1 MDNLENTVTLK
12 DFIASIPVYSLP
24 RILQITSGVYLQSSI
39 YDISGSECCLSTGDL
54 LKVVDKELVCVTLVN
69 LQTGKEQKVPHNFNG
84 LFQVSEDY
92 PVYDTLGDLHQ
103 KLSCGDYRR
112 AIWFTSQ
119 SNLTVGEYD
128 IRKLLPIQLLSADRN
143 TDCGECQI
151 FDGPNLY
158 NIKIPLSTKGQ
169 FYECE
174 NKQLYTLEQ
183 ILQDPGLS
191 KSNFTCKNIGSGVYK
206 LCPEYEINTIMQMR
220 KGFVKMPSSLEVDV
234 VDITD
239 HCGNVTFV
247 QPLSLTEIFD
257 HQEKFPVV
265 AEILDSA
272 EVQHMVKNDTFS
284 ALQKGRKIIIYRKI
298 VSKKVL
304 ATGNKGKTSKF
315 FYIDDS
321 YTGKFRQRP
330 REFASIFDLWTKAL
344 EGTKLKVVVTQ
355 DCDSSDEN
363 IPSLCIGDHL
373 QVLHHTKTVLTTP
386 KGKQETD
393 VLVCKKV
400 TANEDDDD
408 DDDDDDDE
416 DTPEEVVLPTY
427 MEGRFVEE
435 VKDTKKYNL
444 SSIIQK
450 LKLPC
455 DVKVVTKDRSIS
467 NDPLVSFPS
476 IRLEEIVEESALLV
490 SLYDTDSECFE
501 LPMKYVNISLVL
513 LEDTVSLP
521 AGLTISTKVEELTE
535 CFYYSLRKDLPSQQ
549 IPPPRPPK
557 RLVKAEE
564 KIQCNKPVETEKK
577 VNSGLKKSKTMYSKV
592 LLPPQ
597 RKMSMDESKTNRE
610 IYKVQKNMYSITPK
624 KNTASCEGTD
634 SDEGY
639 EQIDEQ
645 MRHLNI
651 LPKMNQWQ

>member
-1 MDNLENTVTLK
+1 MDNSENSATLN
-12 DFIASIPVYSLP
+12 DFIASIPVSSLP

-54 LKVVDKELVCVTLVN
+54 LKVVDKELVCVNLVN
-69 LQTGKEQKVPHNFNG
+69 LQTGKEQKLPQHFNG
-84 LFQVSEDY
+84 LFQVSEDNH
-92 PVYDTLGDLHQ
+92 VYDTLGDLHQ
-103 KLSCGDYRR
+103 KLSCGDSRR
-112 AIWFTSQ
+112 EIWFTSQ
-119 SNLTVGEYD
+119 SNLTVGEHD
-128 IRKLLPIQLLSADRN
+128 IQKLLPIKLLSADRN
-143 TDCGECQI
+143 TGCGECQI
-151 FDGPNLY
+151 FDGPNSY
-158 NIKIPLSTKGQ
+158 NIKIPLSTQGQ
-169 FYECE
+169 FCRCE
-174 NKQLYTLEQ
+174 NRELYTLEQ
-183 ILQDPGLS
+183 ILQDPSLS
-191 KSNFTCKNIGSGVYK
+191 KSNFTCKNIGIGVYK

-239 HCGNVTFV
+239 LCGNVTFV

-265 AEILDSA
+265 AEILDTA
-272 EVQHMVKNDTFS
+272 EFHHLVKNDTYS
-284 ALQKGRKIIIYRKI
+284 ALQKGQKIIICRKI

-321 YTGKFRQRP
+321 YRGKFRQRP

-386 KGKQETD
+386 KGPQETD

-400 TANEDDDD
+400 TANEDEDDD
-408 DDDDDDDE
+408 EDDDDE
-416 DTPEEVVLPTY
+416 DAPEEVVLPTY
-427 MEGRFVEE
+427 MQGRFVEE

-455 DVKVVTKDRSIS
+455 DVKVVTKDRSMS

-501 LPMKYVNISLVL
+501 LPMKYLNISLVL
-513 LEDTVSLP
+513 LEETVSLP

-535 CFYYSLRKDLPSQQ
+535 CFYYSLRKDLPSQRL
-549 IPPPRPPK
+549 PPPRPPK

-564 KIQCNKPVETEKK
+564 KIQPNKPVGAEKK
-577 VNSGLKKSKTMYSKV
+577 VPSNLKKSNTIHSDVLTPQSK
-592 LLPPQ
+592 LSL
-597 RKMSMDESKTNRE
+597 DESKTNRE
-610 IYKVQKNMYSITPK
+610 IYKVQKNNYSISPK
-624 KNTASCEGTD
+624 RNTASCEGTD

-639 EQIDEQ
+639 EQIDEP
-645 MRHLNI
+645 MRHFNI
-651 LPKMNQWQ
+651 LPKVN

>member
-1 MDNLENTVTLK
+1 MDNSENSVTLN

-54 LKVVDKELVCVTLVN
+54 LKVVDKELVCVKLVN
-69 LQTGKEQKVPHNFNG
+69 LQTGKEQKLPHHFNG
-84 LFQVSEDY
+84 LFQVSEDNH
-92 PVYDTLGDLHQ
+92 VYDTLGDLHQ
-103 KLSCGDYRR
+103 NLSCGDYRCE
-112 AIWFTSQ
+112 IWFTSQ
-119 SNLTVGEYD
+119 SDLTVGEYD
-128 IRKLLPIQLLSADRN
+128 IQKLLPILLLSADRN
-143 TDCGECQI
+143 TGCGECQI
-151 FDGPNLY
+151 FDGPNSY

-169 FYECE
+169 FCKCE
-174 NKQLYTLEQ
+174 NKESYTLEQ

-191 KSNFTCKNIGSGVYK
+191 KSNFTCKNIGTGVYK

-247 QPLSLTEIFD
+247 QPLSLTEIFH

-265 AEILDSA
+265 AEILDTA
-272 EVQHMVKNDTFS
+272 EVHHLVKNDTYS
-284 ALQKGRKIIIYRKI
+284 ALQKGQKIIICRKI

-304 ATGNKGKTSKF
+304 ATGNKGKTTKF

-321 YTGKFRQRP
+321 YRGKFRQRP

-373 QVLHHTKTVLTTP
+373 QVLYHTKTVLTTS
-386 KGKQETD
+386 KGPQDTD
-393 VLVCKKV
+393 VLVCEKI
-400 TANEDDDD
+400 TDDD

-416 DTPEEVVLPTY
+416 DAPEEVILPTY
-427 MEGRFVEE
+427 MQGRFVEE
-435 VKDTKKYNL
+435 IKDTKKYNL
-444 SSIIQK
+444 SSLIQK
-450 LKLPC
+450 LQLPC
-455 DVKVVTKDRSIS
+455 DVKVVTKDRSMS

-501 LPMKYVNISLVL
+501 LPIKYLNISLVL
-513 LEDTVSLP
+513 LEETVSLP

-535 CFYYSLRKDLPSQQ
+535 CFYYSLRKDLLSLQL
-549 IPPPRPPK
+549 PPPRPPK
-557 RLVKAEE
+557 RLVKTEE
-564 KIQCNKPVETEKK
+564 KIQHNKPVETEKK
-577 VNSGLKKSKTMYSKV
+577 VLSKLKKSKTMYSGV
-592 LLPPQ
+592 LTPQ
-597 RKMSMDESKTNRE
+597 RKLSLDESKINRE
-610 IYKVQKNMYSITPK
+610 IYKVQKNMYSISPK
-624 KNTASCEGTD
+624 RNTASCEGTD
-634 SDEGY
+634 SDDGY

-645 MRHLNI
+645 MSNLNI
-651 LPKMNQWQ
+651 LPKVN